1 MGSKNRQ
8 FDFLR
13 KRFYMKD
20 PTFKLEGV
28 IKLGDETEDFEGP
41 LTLILQLLSKNK
53 IEIQDI
59 KISELLGQYLAYLDE
74 MKAMDL
80 EVTSEFVAMA
90 SHLVYI
96 KARMLLSAGE
106 EPSELEELIRSLER
120 LQNRDVYESIKNITG
135 SLEKMLENGYETYT
149 KPPEYIPVDK
159 EYKYTHEKQDIL
171 DALLGILSRED
182 ILSELAPSKVFVM
195 PSRIIYPVSDKEE
208 EILSVLMRNGETT
221 FQQLIEQSKSRT
233 EAVATFIAILEL
245 CKAGKIGITG
255 EGKDTAI
262 NRMAE
267 VS

>member
-1 MGSKNRQ
+1 
-8 FDFLR
+8 
-13 KRFYMKD
+13 
-20 PTFKLEGV
+20 
-28 IKLGDETEDFEGP
+28 
-41 LTLILQLLSKNK
+41 
-53 IEIQDI
+53 
-59 KISELLGQYLAYLDE
+59 
-74 MKAMDL
+74 
-80 EVTSEFVAMA
+80 
-90 SHLVYI
+90 VYI